1 MAGKKN
7 PFGVKRPGIEKA
19 RAKAAGISTRQQLE
33 RDAKSSDPTRKKE
46 GVLGLNFEKMAA
58 NRRRKK

>member
-1 MAGKKN
+1 MAAKKN

-19 RAKAAGISTRQQLE
+19 RAKAAGVSTHQQLE
-33 RDAKSSDPTRKKE
+33 RDAKSSNPTRKKE

-58 NRRRKK
+58 ARKKK